1 MKIPV
6 PNADTIF
13 FLIASFLLIT
23 LVLYV
28 FVLSYNSYGKFP
40 IDYNPFMNK
49 SVFVK
54 K

>member
-1 MKIPV
+1 MKIPI

-13 FLIASFLLIT
+13 FLAAFFLLMILT
-23 LVLYV
+23 AYV
-28 FVLSYNSYGKFP
+28 FALSYNSYGKFP